1 VLTDRVST
9 YHLGANP
16 SGVGR
21 DRKATLRSWFLVKW
35 FDLLALLFL
44 TSATAAILIPLWS
57 PGVPNPGDFL
67 MSVHRIYELEKAWE
81 NGIFYPRFGLDLNFG
96 YTAPLFQYYPPLASY
111 IGLTFYRFGLG
122 FIAAA
127 KAVASVSLLFAGW
140 GAYVYARTLLRQRF
154 AAAIAA
160 FTYLLSPYLLMVI
173 YERGAVSESL
183 TWAILPWLVWT
194 THRYFLTRR
203 RAFGLA
209 VAALVAL
216 TMLGHN
222 ATALFVA
229 PLAALYAA
237 VLAAMTRDSRALLR
251 VAGAFLLG
259 AGLSA
264 FYWAPALLEMNLTK
278 STEFMFS
285 GGTSVEANVK
295 TLATFAQT
303 SPVALYAGPERFRFA
318 LWPLLAAAA
327 GVIGLVVARRRRP
340 PLLWFWVGALSVTA
354 LLQLDLSLPF
364 WQHVP
369 FVRFIQFP
377 WRLYGI
383 IAFSIAIL
391 FGALFA
397 DVRLTRGRS
406 LWQPLAATGLLALF
420 AWLSLS
426 NLHPDK
432 LPIWEAFAEENI
444 TQRAMWERG
453 QIGYPLFGDYTLRT
467 LSIDDRGLALS
478 RPVEDPM
485 RLPPIVAPEKL
496 EVRAENPVRYVLD
509 VTAAHPWTLRLH
521 RPYFPGWQV
530 TVDGAPVN
538 VNAGGVGGLVSAELP
553 AGAYRVVAALGD
565 NAVRRSANTISI
577 VALAIWCVWL
587 LPWRR
592 WWLDVGLVVML
603 SFAIGAFITYLQTDG
618 RFARYPLT
626 TQATFAEGLRLVGL
640 DLPTTTVCADDALTM
655 RLYWF
660 TDRTPRTDF
669 KIFLHVTTLDDAAKV
684 AQVDTM
690 PFDSF
695 NPMTRWEP
703 GELVDFPQAIP
714 LTGVTPGRYRVLFGL
729 YDQETGQNLRVEN
742 ATFILPGDRA
752 QLTEIDVVDCTP

>member
-1 VLTDRVST
+1 M
-9 YHLGANP
+9 
-16 SGVGR
+16 
-21 DRKATLRSWFLVKW
+21 RSWLLTKRY
-35 FDLLALLFL
+35 DLLALLL
-44 TSATAAILIPLWS
+44 LACAAAAILLPLWS
-57 PGVPNPGDFL
+57 PGIPNPGDFL
-67 MSVHRIYELEKAWE
+67 MSVHRIYELAGAWE

-111 IGLTFYRFGLG
+111 IGLAFHQAGLG

-127 KAVASVSLLFAGW
+127 KAVASLSLLLAGW
-140 GAYVYARTLLRQRF
+140 GAYIYTAALLKNRF
-154 AAAIAA
+154 AALVAA
-160 FTYLLSPYLLMVI
+160 SSYLLSPYLLMVI
-173 YERGAVSESL
+173 YERGALSESL
-183 TWAILPWLVWT
+183 TWAILPWLAWAT
-194 THRYFLTRR
+194 QRYSVTPRR
-203 RAFGLA
+203 SYGLA

-216 TMLGHN
+216 TLLGHN

-229 PLAALYAA
+229 PLAAVYAA
-237 VLAAMTRDSRALLR
+237 VLAGMARDGRALLR
-251 VAGAFLLG
+251 TAGAFILG

-285 GGTSVEANVK
+285 GGTSIEANVK
-295 TLATFAQT
+295 LLTTFAQ
-303 SPVALYAGPERFRFA
+303 SSLVVLYAGPERFRFA
-318 LWPLLAAAA
+318 LWPLLAALA
-327 GVIGLVVARRRRP
+327 GVIGLLVARRQRP
-340 PLLWFWVGALSVTA
+340 PQLWFWVAVLGVTT

-369 FVRFIQFP
+369 FVRYIQFP

-383 IAFSIAIL
+383 ISFSTAVL
-391 FGALFA
+391 FGAFFA
-397 DVRLTRGRS
+397 DVRLARRGNAWR
-406 LWQPLAATGLLALF
+406 PLLAIGLLTLF
-420 AWLSLS
+420 AWLSAT
-426 NLHPDK
+426 NLRPDR
-432 LPIWEAFAEENI
+432 LPIWETFDEADVN
-444 TQRAMWERG
+444 QRAMWERG

-478 RPVEDPM
+478 RPIEDPM

-509 VTAAHPWTLRLH
+509 VKAAHPWTLRLH

-530 TVDGAPVN
+530 TVDGTPVS
-538 VNAGGVGGLVSAELP
+538 VEAGGVGGLVSAELP
-553 AGAYRVVAALGD
+553 AGEYRVVAALGD
-565 NAVRRSANTISI
+565 NAIRRAANAISI
-577 VALAIWCVWL
+577 VALAIWLVWL

-592 WWLDVGLVVML
+592 WWVEVGLVVAL
-603 SFAIGAFITYLQTDG
+603 SVATGAYISYLQTDG

-626 TQATFAEGLRLVGL
+626 TQAHFAEGIRLVGL
-640 DLPTTTVCADDALTM
+640 DLPTTTVCTDNELPM

-669 KIFLHVTTLDDAAKV
+669 KLFLHVTTLDDAAKV

-703 GELVDFPQAIP
+703 GELVDFAQPIP
-714 LTGVTPGRYRVLFGL
+714 LTAVTPGRYRVLFGL
-729 YDQETGQNLRVEN
+729 YDQETGQNLRVED